1 MALFVKM
8 QLRIERTPEF
18 NEWFDSLTLKEKLQ
32 VDSRIQRIRD
42 HSHFGDAKSLGDGLA
57 ELKWKSGKRVY
68 FAKTGPVIILLLN
81 GGLKNAQKKDI
92 QKARIL
98 LERYANSE
106 LKKP

>member
-1 MALFVKM
+1 
-8 QLRIERTPEF
+8 
-18 NEWFDSLTLKEKLQ
+18 
-32 VDSRIQRIRD
+32 
-42 HSHFGDAKSLGDGLA
+42 
-57 ELKWKSGKRVY
+57 LKWENGKRVY
-68 FAKTGPVIILLLN
+68 FAKTEPVIILLLN

>member
-1 MALFVKM
+1 MTSLKSSVQPAFFKASVCKSK
-8 QLRIERTPEF
+8 
-18 NEWFDSLTLKEKLQ
+18 DGSLTEKLQ